1 MVARKL
7 TAVVWFRISVRR
19 SNLFS
24 EHTMDP
30 EIACRKQTDASL
42 LTKEWGWVRWERYQ
56 SPIAAVGM
64 LGRGYETQ
72 EVTV

>member
-7 TAVVWFRISVRR
+7 TGVVWFRISVRR
-19 SNLFS
+19 RNLFS

-30 EIACRKQTDASL
+30 EIACRKQTYSGL
-42 LTKEWGWVRWERYQ
+42 LTKELGWVRWERYQ
-56 SPIAAVGM
+56 SPIAEVGM

-72 EVTV
+72 EGTV